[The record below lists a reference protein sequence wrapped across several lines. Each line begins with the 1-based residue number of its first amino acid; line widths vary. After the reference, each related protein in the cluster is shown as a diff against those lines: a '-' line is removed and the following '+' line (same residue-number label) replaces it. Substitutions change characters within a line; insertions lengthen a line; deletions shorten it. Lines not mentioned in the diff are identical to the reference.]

1 MDYMFTDDPTGLVSI
16 IKGFLGQHEF
26 FIKLWS
32 GPLAWLTYL
41 LGFIGF
47 VILILSFT
55 WRHLSG
61 KNALAWVVLA
71 VIMFTGPVS
80 ETLFF
85 DRLDVPGLKYVN
97 SPAPAQGLGTTDELE
112 AIKDKLPDTVPTVL
126 ERLEAEGADTRSPVY
141 IHTPQA
147 AVLDAGTRIRN
158 SIAGALSEGASK
170 HLARDVAI
178 AQALENAATHDYRPH
193 YMIAQ
198 YETACGQKV
207 PQSIPALGGGMK
219 QVNTFSPGL
228 ETRMMKTFFTFGD
241 VYQLTQLYGTTI
253 KDHPIAPI
261 HAAMGEPIERLNEM
275 RGANRGPGQTG
286 LSMYDEEA
294 ISAIQRGIQHW
305 MAFNEQGEAFRVQAL
320 RYDSPYTLGV
330 VRTGETPKVDMNE
343 FTDDMELSPLLNMSN
358 VNRERLLST
367 PVRLKLPI
375 VEVNNKGVN
384 VITGHHTVENCHDFF
399 RLVRD
404 SFNTAQDDM
413 DKLDQEVAQL
423 IRDGNI
429 SADDSPETIARVA
442 ATALQQRGDAETL
455 AALEA
460 HLIAA
465 RINNSPAFQGA
476 IDRVLQR
483 EGNFS
488 GGASELSF
496 TGGQVTAPILRWW
509 QGFVAGWNAG
519 SFSEMFPYLIG
530 LFTSYAIYLTPLVY
544 LFGLAIPGFAFNALI
559 IPTMFIGYLKLV
571 EISFTVVSAFGKEYS
586 AFFNA
591 SARDAST
598 AAALNDIMLSSAYAA
613 AFTIPLAVFLFMR
626 KPSAAL
632 EATAKAG
639 QQAATVSFEEVRGM
653 ITAAIGAGAA
663 VVSGGSTALAA
674 GTAAKNFLGNGG
686 GDGTPGGGN
695 PSPTGGG
702 GGSGTGGGAAEMPIT
717 DKPQQRVDPAN
728 WLPAPAIIT
737 PPPGHHAI
745 LDSQRKLG
753 FAGKGRTQRAAREAE
768 WVEVPATEPQPPHDP
783 ATAASRARWQRDK
796 ENSPWFRAQGKLSG
810 AQLEKAKKS
819 YSKFKEEN
827 PEKAQYFR
835 DLETYVDHVRKAEA
849 RRLAR
854 ENRHTKKNDGGAE

>member
-16 IKGFLGQHEF
+16 IKGFLAQNEF

-32 GPLAWLTYL
+32 GPLAWLTSL

-47 VILILSFT
+47 IILAYSFVF
-55 WRHLSG
+55 RRLDG

-80 ETLFF
+80 ERLFF

-97 SPAPAQGLGTTDELE
+97 SPAPGQGLGTTDELE
-112 AIKDKLPDTVPTVL
+112 AIKDELPDTIPTVL
-126 ERLEAEGADTRSPVY
+126 ERLEAQGADTRSPVY

-158 SIAGALSEGASK
+158 AIAGALSEGASK

-178 AQALENAATHDYRPH
+178 AQALENAATNDYRPH

-198 YETACGQKV
+198 YETACGEKV
-207 PQSIPALGGGMK
+207 PQSIPALGGGMR
-219 QVNTFSPGL
+219 QVRTFAPNL
-228 ETRMMKTFFTFGD
+228 EARMMGTFFTFRD
-241 VYQLTQLYGTTI
+241 VYHLAQLYGTTT
-253 KDHPIAPI
+253 KKHPQAPI
-261 HAAMGEPIERLNEM
+261 HAAMGEPRTNLSLA
-275 RGANRGPGQTG
+275 RAGGAKVPLADGTVARMF
-286 LSMYDEEA
+286 SEESV
-294 ISAIQRGIQHW
+294 SAMQRGLAHW
-305 MAFNEQGEAFRVQAL
+305 KAFQEEGQAFRVQAL
-320 RYDSPYTLGV
+320 RYESPYTLGV
-330 VRTGETPKVDMNE
+330 LKTGETPKVDMNE
-343 FTDDMELSPLLNMSN
+343 FTGDMELAMLLNMGT
-358 VNRERLLST
+358 VNRDRLLST

-399 RLVRD
+399 GLVRD

-413 DKLDQEVAQL
+413 EKLDQEVAKL
-423 IRDGNI
+423 IHDGEI

-442 ATALQQRGDAETL
+442 ATALQQRGDQETL

-476 IDRVLQR
+476 IDRVLRR

-488 GGASELSF
+488 GSTSEISHAA
-496 TGGQVTAPILRWW
+496 GQITAPIIRWW
-509 QGFVAGWNAG
+509 QGLVAGFSAG

-530 LFTSYAIYLTPLVY
+530 LFTSYAIYLTPLIY
-544 LFGLAIPGFAFNALI
+544 LFGLAMPGFAFNALI
-559 IPTMFIGYLKLV
+559 IPTMFIAYVKLV

-598 AAALNDIMLSSAYAA
+598 EAALNDIMLSSAYAA

-639 QQAATVSFEEVRGM
+639 QQISTVSFREVQGM
-653 ITAAIGAGAA
+653 FMAGISAAGLVA
-663 VVSGGSTALAA
+663 SGGSSALAA
-674 GTAAKNFLGNGG
+674 GTAAKNLLGNSGGDDPAPGGG
-686 GDGTPGGGN
+686 GDDTPGGGFD
-695 PSPTGGG
+695 
-702 GGSGTGGGAAEMPIT
+702 TGGGAAEMPIT
-717 DKPQQRVDPAN
+717 DKPQRRVDPAN
-728 WLPAPAIIT
+728 WLPPPAVIT
-737 PPPGHHAI
+737 PSPR
-745 LDSQRKLG
+745 QY
-753 FAGKGRTQRAAREAE
+753 AARDAQAERARHRDERIHADRRIREAYE
-768 WVEVPATEPQPPHDP
+768 QLQRVDEALEELERVDVPDTEPEPPHDP
-783 ATAASRARWQRDK
+783 ATVASRSRW
-796 ENSPWFRAQGKLSG
+796 
-810 AQLEKAKKS
+810 
-819 YSKFKEEN
+819 
-827 PEKAQYFR
+827 
-835 DLETYVDHVRKAEA
+835 
-849 RRLAR
+849 
-854 ENRHTKKNDGGAE
+854 HTKKNDGGAE